1 MNHILFAIIY
11 SVAASNEV
19 EASANGFEQD
29 EYSLTHKGFTYRVHC
44 KRDKSTF
51 EEAVKYCE
59 SVGMRLPVPRSS
71 KANDLLFSFAVEQEK
86 NILLGIADSPQ
97 TGYAD
102 IYTGKSL
109 KFENWI
115 PRGGVLSSV
124 FSSIISPNSNIHHVI
139 THYAN
144 ALSKAFWAD
153 YSFAVLNYESGQWYR
168 ENGGTDK
175 QFWTICVVEQNQMPN
190 MFDWQVYENTEQ
202 PLFAA
207 TVVTSAIIM
216 FVGMV
221 NWIVIQVSD
230 PRIY

>member
-1 MNHILFAIIY
+1 MISHY
-11 SVAASNEV
+11 T
-19 EASANGFEQD
+19 EA
-29 EYSLTHKGFTYRVHC
+29 
-44 KRDKSTF
+44 
-51 EEAVKYCE
+51 
-59 SVGMRLPVPRSS
+59 
-71 KANDLLFSFAVEQEK
+71 LL
-86 NILLGIADSPQ
+86 
-97 TGYAD
+97 
-102 IYTGKSL
+102 
-109 KFENWI
+109 
-115 PRGGVLSSV
+115 
-124 FSSIISPNSNIHHVI
+124 
-139 THYAN
+139 
-144 ALSKAFWAD
+144 KAFWAD

-190 MFDWQVYENTEQ
+190 MFDWQVYENTEE